1 MVSRLLGMPYSKVE
15 KLSSKELLEAIALSE
30 GRILAAECV
39 CSGSSLLNS
48 ISNAEVVSSLSADFV
63 VLNMFDVEV
72 PSIAGLPLC
81 EKKDTIRLLK
91 KLIGRPVSINLEP
104 ADLQKG
110 SESLWSMTE
119 GRMAT
124 AANARKAKDLG
135 VDMITIT
142 GNPGNQVT
150 NEGIISSIRE
160 IRQELGDDIILITGK
175 MHASGSISE
184 AGEKIIDKKT
194 IMQFVEAGADI
205 IMIPAV
211 GTIPGL
217 TLEIVHDLISYI
229 HSLGKLAMTAIGT
242 SQEGADTETIKRIA
256 YNCKQAGADIHHIG
270 DSGYVGMALPE
281 NILAYS
287 IAIRGARHTYQK
299 IGQSINR

>member
-1 MVSRLLGMPYSKVE
+1 
-15 KLSSKELLEAIALSE
+15 
-30 GRILAAECV
+30 
-39 CSGSSLLNS
+39 S
-48 ISNAEVVSSLSADFV
+48 ITNAEAVSSLSADFV
-63 VLNMFDVEV
+63 VLNMFDVNV
-72 PSIAGLPLC
+72 PVIAGLPLC
-81 EKKDTIRLLK
+81 QKKDTIRLLK
-91 KLIGRPVSINLEP
+91 KLIGRPVCINLEP
-104 ADLQKG
+104 VDLAKG

-124 AANARKAKDLG
+124 AENARKAKELG

-142 GNPGNQVT
+142 GNPGNHVT
-150 NEGIISSIRE
+150 NDRIISSIRE
-160 IRQELGDDIILITGK
+160 IRQELGDEIILITGK

-184 AGEKIIDKKT
+184 AGEKIIDKET
-194 IMQFVEAGADI
+194 IRQFVQAGADI
-205 IMIPAV
+205 IMVPAV

-217 TLEIVHDLISYI
+217 TLEIIHDLISYV

-242 SQEGADTETIKRIA
+242 SQEGADTDTIRRIA

-287 IAIRGARHTYQK
+287 IAIRGARHTYHK